1 MRKGELKQ
9 EAILS
14 FLKDYL
20 DTNPFPPSYREIA
33 KGVGIKSTNSV
44 KKYLDI
50 LEEKNLIR
58 RRDYQ
63 NRSIEIVKK
72 DYSSAKDLISIPLIG
87 KVAAGNPILAFESVE
102 DEFIISKSIFGTS
115 QELFMLKISGDSMI
129 EIGIDDG
136 DYRLTETVVPANY
149 TGIET
154 IYFTIDATH
163 DKDSEDPKLT
173 ELSVKNEKDHALFA
187 NATFGDDPS
196 KGVVT
201 LGDDDAIKL
210 SIPNVKRGQIPVTKT
225 WAGAVDESLIRSIT
239 YQITRF
245 INVTEGGT
253 TKKIEDEAFKEAR
266 AHTVRI
272 VRSKPGDPTECIEF
286 ANDGTS
292 GNDGHWGYVWSNL
305 QT

>member
-136 DYRLTETVVPANY
+136 DYVIVKKQPSAENGDIVVAC
-149 TGIET
+149 IEGS
-154 IYFTIDATH
+154 AT
-163 DKDSEDPKLT
+163 
-173 ELSVKNEKDHALFA
+173 VKNYYFDGK
-187 NATFGDDPS
+187 
-196 KGVVT
+196 VVT
-201 LGDDDAIKL
+201 LQPQNALYKPIITTNCVILGKVIGCIK
-210 SIPNVKRGQIPVTKT
+210 K
-225 WAGAVDESLIRSIT
+225 
-239 YQITRF
+239 F
-245 INVTEGGT
+245 
-253 TKKIEDEAFKEAR
+253 
-266 AHTVRI
+266 
-272 VRSKPGDPTECIEF
+272 
-286 ANDGTS
+286 
-292 GNDGHWGYVWSNL
+292 
-305 QT
+305 